1 MLGLVRH
8 RAVLSRLRSA
18 SAVWIALLVVA
29 GVLASIFGARAVVR
43 QDSASS
49 HAAFKASTAEIAS
62 GLKLSLR
69 REDDLVVA
77 AGAFIAGNPDASQTE
92 FLQWTRSARV
102 MERYPELQSIGE
114 VVLVPAS
121 QVKAFA
127 REIVADPPYPLP
139 ADGRF
144 QIVPPGPRP
153 AYCFAAT
160 ALARTA
166 VSTPV
171 GLDYCAKGR
180 GLTVR
185 DSGHGAYR
193 PYVEGKQVTLIV
205 QSPVY
210 RGGVVPPTVS
220 ERRSAFLGTLAVSV
234 LPKHVLDSALR
245 GHPGTSLRLRYR
257 FGSSNAV
264 FSGGKAPADA
274 RSDTVDLSDGW
285 SLRVF
290 AAAPGRGVWNNRD
303 ALLVLFG
310 GIALSVLVGVFLLL
324 VVRLNRRLA
333 GAARQSAHDALHDPL
348 TGLPNRELF
357 SDRLEHALAT
367 ARRDPAPLA
376 VLMVDLNRFKEIND
390 TLGHSTGDGLLREIG
405 PRLAAVLR
413 PADTVARFDGDAFSL
428 LLPATEC
435 DYARTVA
442 DRVIAALREP
452 FTVGELSVMV
462 DASVGIACYPAH
474 GEDAET
480 LVQHA
485 DVAMYLAKDN
495 RHAHVLYDPAT
506 DPYDPDRLLL
516 IGDLRRAIAED
527 ELELHY
533 QPKFTTSDMRL
544 AGVEALVRWRHPTR
558 GLVPPGDFIPL
569 AEHTGA
575 IRPLTLL
582 VLRKAAR
589 QWRDWHEHGLDITIA
604 VNLSVANLLDG
615 ELIDDIACIL
625 ADAQVGAGGLELE
638 ITESTVMTDP
648 DRATAMLEQLGAMG
662 IRLSIDDYGTGHS
675 SLAYLRRLPVHELK
689 IDRSFVQHLASDD
702 EDLQIVRS
710 TIDLAHGLGLRV
722 VAEGV
727 EDAQSLTLLQELGC
741 DLAQG
746 FHLGRPVPPDILLD
760 QLRDRGV
767 SIPEPSPV

>member
-1 MLGLVRH
+1 
-8 RAVLSRLRSA
+8 
-18 SAVWIALLVVA
+18 LVVA
-29 GVLASIFGARAVVR
+29 GVVTSIVGARAVAR
-43 QDSASS
+43 QNEARAHVAFGASA
-49 HAAFKASTAEIAS
+49 AEIGSA
-62 GLKLSLR
+62 LKLSIQ

-77 AGAFIAGNPDASQTE
+77 AAAFIAGNPDATQTE
-92 FLQWTRSARV
+92 FRQWTRSARV
-102 MERYPELQSIGE
+102 MERYPELYSIGE
-114 VVLVPAS
+114 VVIVPAS
-121 QVKAFA
+121 ELKAFA
-127 REIVADPPYPLP
+127 RRIVADPSNPLAP
-139 ADGRF
+139 DGTF
-144 QIVPPGPRP
+144 QVMPPGQRP
-153 AYCFAAT
+153 FYCFT
-160 ALARTA
+160 AMAHPRA
-166 VSTPV
+166 PV
-171 GLDYCAKGR
+171 TIPAGFDYCWKG
-180 GLTVR
+180 GSLTAR
-185 DSGHGAYR
+185 DSGRGMYK
-193 PYVEGKQVTLIV
+193 PYADGKQTMLIV
-205 QSPVY
+205 QTPVY
-210 RGGVVPPTVS
+210 RGGVTPTTVAA
-220 ERRSAFLGTLAVSV
+220 RREAFLGTLGVSV
-234 LPKHVLDSALR
+234 LPRYVLETALR
-245 GHPGTSLRLRYR
+245 GHAGTSLRLRYR
-257 FGSSNAV
+257 ADASNAV
-264 FSGGKAPADA
+264 FDGGKAPSGA
-274 RSDTVDLSDGW
+274 RSTTVDLGDGW

-290 AAAPGRGVWNNRD
+290 AAVPGGRIWNNRD
-303 ALLVLFG
+303 AFLVLIG
-310 GIALSVLVGVFLLL
+310 GVALSVLLGVFLLL
-324 VVRLNRRLA
+324 VLRLNRRLA
-333 GAARQSAHDALHDPL
+333 RQARQSAHDALHDAL

-357 SDRLEHALAT
+357 SNRLEHAITA

-376 VLMVDLNRFKEIND
+376 VLIVDLNRFKEIND
-390 TLGHSTGDGLLREIG
+390 TLGHSIGDALLGEIG

-428 LLPATEC
+428 LLPATDCE
-435 DYARTVA
+435 YARTVA
-442 DRVIAALREP
+442 DRVLGALREP
-452 FTVGELSVMV
+452 FDVGELSVIV

-485 DVAMYLAKDN
+485 DVAMSLAKEN
-495 RHAHVLYDPAT
+495 RRDQGVYDPST

-516 IGDLRRAIAED
+516 IGDLRRAIADD

-533 QPKFTTSDMRL
+533 QPKFTTRELRL
-544 AGVEALVRWRHPTR
+544 AGVEALVRWRHPVR

-589 QWRDWHEHGLDITIA
+589 QWRVWHGEGLEITIA

-625 ADAQVGAGGLELE
+625 AEEQVAVGGLELE

-648 DRATAMLEQLGAMG
+648 ERATAMLERLSSMG

-727 EDAQSLTLLQELGC
+727 EDAESFALLQEHGC

-746 FHLGRPVPPDILLD
+746 FHLGRPVPAELLLD
-760 QLRDRGV
+760 QLRDRGLALPASSRV
-767 SIPEPSPV
+767 